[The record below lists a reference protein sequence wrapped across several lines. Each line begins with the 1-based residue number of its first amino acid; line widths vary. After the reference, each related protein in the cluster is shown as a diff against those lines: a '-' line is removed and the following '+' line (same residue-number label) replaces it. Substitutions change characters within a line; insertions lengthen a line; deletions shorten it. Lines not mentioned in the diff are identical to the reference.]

1 LTTLPE
7 SINNLKSLKILWI
20 NNNPLNSKS
29 KALVTQLKKKGVKI
43 ED

>member
-1 LTTLPE
+1 
-7 SINNLKSLKILWI
+7 LWI